1 MSDLIKREDVIQT
14 LKETGI
20 IQDNDLGHCVIDE
33 IKRIPTAYDKEAVVE
48 QLEKL
53 TNNYE
58 EGCTDR
64 IRKGLCFKAEDCG
77 RCAFLQSIDI
87 VKAGGLDG

>member
-33 IKRIPTAYDKEAVVE
+33 IKRIPTAYDKEAVIE

-64 IRKGLCFKAEDCG
+64 IRKGLCFKADDCG

-87 VKAGGLDG
+87 VKAGGIDG